1 MSVSRSWH
9 LCAIYSTSSATVAL
23 AWAGALAAQ
32 TPDGKRPLTFLDQ
45 QNMRQIGAPAPSPDK
60 KWMLYTVSVPDWNQA
75 RRQTD
80 IYVVS
85 MDQGLSST
93 RQLTYTKDKS
103 ESQPTWAPDGSFFV
117 FSSNRDAAPNAAG
130 GGPGEPQGGGGG
142 GPGGGGAGGAGFQLY
157 MMHPDGGEARKIT
170 DARDGVTTFA
180 FSKDGKSLVYR
191 SGKAGEEQLYRLPVA
206 GLDSDAKAEQITR
219 HPTGV
224 GIWRFA
230 PTGNRI
236 YFITADTI
244 DLDEKLRREK
254 RFTVNIRNPES
265 PISSLWA
272 YDVDGKKTTRL
283 TKDTSITVTGFE
295 ASNDGKY
302 VAFRGISSNRYKR
315 NVTEQGINGDNFLL
329 AVASGQIERLTN
341 NSEVSESTPSFS
353 PDSKWLA
360 FSAPNDIVKYSMS
373 NNRVYVRAVDNKGA
387 QWRKLGTEFDGDVTV
402 GFWSEDSKT
411 IYFNEGVKAT
421 NQVLALDV
429 VSGKVTQLTNEKASI
444 AVNFDED
451 TKALLINYADP
462 TTPSTVYTVSS
473 IAQIGN
479 KSSWKQLTDANPQVR
494 NFALGEEEEIT
505 WKSTD
510 GKMVGGVLVKP
521 VGYQKG
527 QKYPLIVAIHGGPA
541 SADVLGFN
549 GGYGAQAYAG
559 AGYAVLRPNYRGST
573 NYGEAHKNGIVGD
586 YFRLGY
592 DDIMTGVNSLIA
604 SGVVDSTKMGV
615 LGWSAGGHWSNWI
628 LTHTNRFKA
637 ISTGAGTMNWIS
649 MYAQSDVQRNR
660 QYYLGNKLPY
670 DNFDAYWNQS
680 PIKYIKNAKTP
691 TMIHVVHDDPRVPRP
706 QSEELFMALRQL
718 GVPVEFYVYPGASH
732 GIPDPRNQLVKST
745 AEMAWMDYYVR
756 GSGKKFAW
764 RDVLKTLEDPNA
776 PRPENRAVIQDNH

>member
-1 MSVSRSWH
+1 MSVSRPWH
-9 LCAIYSTSSATVAL
+9 LGAIYSASSATVVL

-32 TPDGKRPLTFLDQ
+32 TPDGKRPITFLDQ

-60 KWMLYTVSVPDWNQA
+60 KRLLYTLSIPDWNQA

-103 ESQPTWAPDGSFFV
+103 EGQPTWSPDGSFFV
-117 FSSNRDAAPNAAG
+117 FSSNRDAAPNAG
-130 GGPGEPQGGGGG
+130 GGAGEPGGGGG
-142 GPGGGGAGGAGFQLY
+142 GPFGGGGGGAGFQLY

-191 SGKAGEEQLYRLPVA
+191 SGKAGEEQLYRLPVS

-272 YDVDGKKTTRL
+272 YDVDAKKTSRL
-283 TKDTSITVTGFE
+283 TKDTSITVTDFE
-295 ASNDGKY
+295 ASPDGKY
-302 VAFRGISSNRYKR
+302 VAFRAISSNRFKR
-315 NVTEQGINGDNFLL
+315 NITEQSINGDNFLIN
-329 AVASGQIERLTN
+329 VASGEIERLTN
-341 NSEVSESTPSFS
+341 NTEVGESTPSFS
-353 PDSKWLA
+353 PDSKWIA
-360 FSAPNDIVKYSMS
+360 FSAPNDLTKFSMS
-373 NNRVYVRAVDNKGA
+373 NRRVYLRAVDAKGG
-387 QWRKLGTEFDGDVTV
+387 QWRKLGTEFDGDAAVD
-402 GFWSEDSKT
+402 FWSEDGKT
-411 IYFNEGVKAT
+411 IYFNEGVRAT

-429 VSGKVTQLTNEKASI
+429 ASGKVTQLTNEKASI
-444 AVNFDED
+444 VANQDED
-451 TKALLINYADP
+451 TKAILINYADP
-462 TTPSTVYTVSS
+462 STPPTIYTVSS
-473 IAQIGN
+473 IGQIGN

-505 WKSTD
+505 WKSSD
-510 GKMVGGVLVKP
+510 GKMVGGILVKP

-559 AGYAVLRPNYRGST
+559 AGYAVLKPNYRGST
-573 NYGEAHKNGIVGD
+573 NYGEKHKTDIVGD

-604 SGVVDSTKMGV
+604 QGIVDSTKMGV

-637 ISTGAGTMNWIS
+637 ISTGAGTTNWIS
-649 MYAQSDVQRNR
+649 MYAQSDMQRNR
-660 QYYLGNKLPY
+660 QFYLGNKLPY

-776 PRPENRAVIQDNH
+776 PRPENRAVIQDQ

>member
-1 MSVSRSWH
+1 MSPRSRH
-9 LCAIYSTSSATVAL
+9 FGATSLATAVTVAL
-23 AWAGALAAQ
+23 ASTGAAQ
-32 TPDGKRPLTFLDQ
+32 APDGKRPMTFLDQ
-45 QNMRQIGAPAPSPDK
+45 QNMRQVGSPTPSPDR
-60 KWMLYTVSVPDWNQA
+60 KWLLYTISVPDWKEA

-85 MDQGLSST
+85 MDQGVSST

-103 ESQPTWAPDGSFFV
+103 EAQPRWAPDGSFFL
-117 FSSNRDAAPNAAG
+117 FASNRDAPPSGGAGAAAG
-130 GGPGEPQGGGGG
+130 TGEPQGGPFG
-142 GPGGGGAGGAGFQLY
+142 GPTGGPGFQLY

-170 DARDGVTTFA
+170 DAKDGVSTFA
-180 FSKDGKSLVYR
+180 FSKDGKWLVYR
-191 SGKAGEEQLYRLPVA
+191 SGKAGEEQLYRVPVA
-206 GLDSDAKAEQITR
+206 GIDSAKAEQITR

-265 PISSLWA
+265 PLSSLWA
-272 YDVDGKKTTRL
+272 FDVDGKKTTRL
-283 TKDTSITVTGFE
+283 TKDTSITVTDFQI
-295 ASNDGKY
+295 SDDGKW
-302 VAFRGISSNRYKR
+302 VSFRGISSNRFKR
-315 NVTEQGINGDNFLL
+315 NITEQSINGDDFLIE
-329 AVASGQIERLTN
+329 VASGQIERLTN
-341 NSEVSESTPSFS
+341 NLEVSESTPSFS
-353 PDSKWLA
+353 PDSKWMA
-360 FSAPNDIVKYSMS
+360 FSAPDDLTKYSMK
-373 NNRVYVRAVDNKGA
+373 NNRVYVRAVADKGG
-387 QWRKLGTEFDGDVTV
+387 QWRKLGSEFDGDVTV
-402 GFWSEDSKT
+402 GFWSEDGKT

-421 NQVLALDV
+421 NEVLALDV
-429 VSGKVTQLTNEKASI
+429 ASGKVTQLTTEKASI
-444 AVNFDED
+444 AANMDDD
-451 TKALLINYADP
+451 TRAIFINYADP
-462 TTPSTVYTVSS
+462 TTPPTIFTVASMDR
-473 IAQIGN
+473 IGS
-479 KSSWKQLTDANPQVR
+479 KSSWKQLTDANPQIR
-494 NFALGEEEEIT
+494 HIALGEEEEIS
-505 WKSTD
+505 WKSSD
-510 GKMVGGVLVKP
+510 GRTVGGVLVKP
-521 VGYQKG
+521 VGYKQG
-527 QKYPLIVAIHGGPA
+527 QRYPLIVAIHGGPA

-549 GGYGAQAYAG
+549 GGYGAQSYAG
-559 AGYAVLRPNYRGST
+559 AGYAVLKPNYRGST
-573 NYGEAHKNGIVGD
+573 NYGEKHKTDIVGD

-592 DDIMTGVNSLIA
+592 DDIMTGVNYLIA
-604 SGVVDSTKMGV
+604 QGLVDSTKMGV

-637 ISTGAGTMNWIS
+637 ISTGAGTTNWIS
-649 MYAQSDVQRNR
+649 MYAESDVQRNR
-660 QYYLGNKLPY
+660 QFYLGNKLPY

-745 AEMAWMDYYVR
+745 AEMAWMDYWVR

-764 RDVLKTLEDPNA
+764 RDVLKTLDDSTGVKA
-776 PRPENRAVIQDNH
+776 ADTKAVIQDR